1 MRKKRLFKYY
11 ILYLLIYIILYVQ
24 FNFNYDSLTG
34 FLKSNILIFN
44 KSILIQIEFFSF
56 CIIMFLL
63 INEYMS
69 FYDNLKAM
77 ILVRYSKDY
86 RYILFKELMIITILF
101 SIPYFICCNRI
112 SDIILVIVKF
122 MVFIILYI
130 LQRKIDNRY
139 VNTLTPLV
147 YSLFILFLNSINSI

>member
-63 INEYMS
+63 INKYMS

-147 YSLFILFLNSINSI
+147 YSLFILFLNSI

>member
-147 YSLFILFLNSINSI
+147 YSLFILFFNSI

>member
-122 MVFIILYI
+122 MIFIILYI
-130 LQRKIDNRY
+130 LQRKIDNHY

-147 YSLFILFLNSINSI
+147 YSLFSLLLNSI

>member
-34 FLKSNILIFN
+34 FLESNILIFN
-44 KSILIQIEFFSF
+44 KSILIQIEFFSIY
-56 CIIMFLL
+56 IIIFLL

-130 LQRKIDNRY
+130 LQRKIDNHY
-139 VNTLTPLV
+139 VNTITPLV
-147 YSLFILFLNSINSI
+147 YSLFNLLLNSI

>member
-34 FLKSNILIFN
+34 FLESNILIFN
-44 KSILIQIEFFSF
+44 KSILIQIEFFSIY
-56 CIIMFLL
+56 IIMFLL

-130 LQRKIDNRY
+130 LQRRIDNHY
-139 VNTLTPLV
+139 VNTITPLV
-147 YSLFILFLNSINSI
+147 YSLFNLLLNSI

>member
-34 FLKSNILIFN
+34 FLESNILIFN
-44 KSILIQIEFFSF
+44 KSILIQIEFFSIY
-56 CIIMFLL
+56 IIMFLL

-101 SIPYFICCNRI
+101 SIPYFIYCNRI

-122 MVFIILYI
+122 MFFIILYI
-130 LQRKIDNRY
+130 LQRKIDNHY
-139 VNTLTPLV
+139 VNTITPLV
-147 YSLFILFLNSINSI
+147 YSLFNLLLNSI

>member
-34 FLKSNILIFN
+34 FLESNILIFN

-122 MVFIILYI
+122 MFFIILYI
-130 LQRKIDNRY
+130 LQRKIDNHY

-147 YSLFILFLNSINSI
+147 YSLFSLLLNSI

>member
-34 FLKSNILIFN
+34 FLESNILIFN
-44 KSILIQIEFFSF
+44 KSILIQIEFFSIY
-56 CIIMFLL
+56 IIMFLL

-86 RYILFKELMIITILF
+86 RYILFKELMIITILY

-122 MVFIILYI
+122 MFFIILYI
-130 LQRKIDNRY
+130 LQRKIDNHY
-139 VNTLTPLV
+139 VNTITPLV
-147 YSLFILFLNSINSI
+147 YSLIP

>member
-24 FNFNYDSLTG
+24 FNFNYDSLIG

-147 YSLFILFLNSINSI
+147 YSLFILFLNSI

>member
-122 MVFIILYI
+122 MAFIILYI

-147 YSLFILFLNSINSI
+147 YSLFILFLNSI

>member
-130 LQRKIDNRY
+130 LQRKIDNHY

-147 YSLFILFLNSINSI
+147 YSLFILFLNSI

>member
-34 FLKSNILIFN
+34 FLESNILIFN
-44 KSILIQIEFFSF
+44 KSILIQIEFFSIY
-56 CIIMFLL
+56 IIMFLL

-122 MVFIILYI
+122 MFFIILYI
-130 LQRKIDNRY
+130 LQRKIDNHY
-139 VNTLTPLV
+139 VNTMTPLV
-147 YSLFILFLNSINSI
+147 YSLFNLLLNSI

>member
-44 KSILIQIEFFSF
+44 KSILIQIEFFSL

-130 LQRKIDNRY
+130 LQRKIDNHY

-147 YSLFILFLNSINSI
+147 YSLFSLLLNSI

>member
-34 FLKSNILIFN
+34 FLESNILIFN
-44 KSILIQIEFFSF
+44 KSILIQIEFFSIY
-56 CIIMFLL
+56 IIMFLL

-130 LQRKIDNRY
+130 LQIKIDNHY
-139 VNTLTPLV
+139 VNTITPLV
-147 YSLFILFLNSINSI
+147 YSLFNLLLNSI

>member
-122 MVFIILYI
+122 MAFIILYI
-130 LQRKIDNRY
+130 LQRKIDNHY

-147 YSLFILFLNSINSI
+147 YSLFSLLLNSI

>member
-34 FLKSNILIFN
+34 FLESNILIFN
-44 KSILIQIEFFSF
+44 KSILIQIEFLSI

-122 MVFIILYI
+122 MFFIILYI
-130 LQRKIDNRY
+130 LQRKIDNHY
-139 VNTLTPLV
+139 VNTITPLV
-147 YSLFILFLNSINSI
+147 YSLFNLLLNSI

>member
-34 FLKSNILIFN
+34 FLESNILIFN
-44 KSILIQIEFFSF
+44 KSILIQIEFFSIY
-56 CIIMFLL
+56 IIMFLL

-101 SIPYFICCNRI
+101 SIPYFICCSRI

-122 MVFIILYI
+122 MFFIILYI
-130 LQRKIDNRY
+130 LQRKIDNHY
-139 VNTLTPLV
+139 VNTITPLV
-147 YSLFILFLNSINSI
+147 YSLFNLLLNSI

>member
-86 RYILFKELMIITILF
+86 RYIIFKELVIITILF

-122 MVFIILYI
+122 MAFIILYI
-130 LQRKIDNRY
+130 LQRKIDNHY

-147 YSLFILFLNSINSI
+147 YSLFSLLLNSI

>member
-101 SIPYFICCNRI
+101 SIPYFICSNRI

-147 YSLFILFLNSINSI
+147 YSLFILFLNSI

>member
-86 RYILFKELMIITILF
+86 RYIIFKELMIITILF

-130 LQRKIDNRY
+130 LQRKIDNHY

-147 YSLFILFLNSINSI
+147 YSLFSLLLNSI

>member
-34 FLKSNILIFN
+34 FLESNILIFN
-44 KSILIQIEFFSF
+44 KSILIQIEFFSIY
-56 CIIMFLL
+56 IIMFLL

-86 RYILFKELMIITILF
+86 RYIIFKELMIITILF

-122 MVFIILYI
+122 MFFIILYI
-130 LQRKIDNRY
+130 LQRKIDNHY
-139 VNTLTPLV
+139 VNTITPLV
-147 YSLFILFLNSINSI
+147 YSLFNLLLNSI

>member
-11 ILYLLIYIILYVQ
+11 ILYLLIYIIFYVQ

-34 FLKSNILIFN
+34 FLESNILIFN
-44 KSILIQIEFFSF
+44 KSILIQIEFFSIY
-56 CIIMFLL
+56 IIMFLL

-130 LQRKIDNRY
+130 LQRKIDNHY
-139 VNTLTPLV
+139 VNTITPLV
-147 YSLFILFLNSINSI
+147 YSLFNLLLNSI

>member
-34 FLKSNILIFN
+34 FLESNILIFN

-147 YSLFILFLNSINSI
+147 YSLFILFLNSI

>member
-69 FYDNLKAM
+69 FYD
-77 ILVRYSKDY
+77 KDHPEDDTY
-86 RYILFKELMIITILF
+86 TMERV
-101 SIPYFICCNRI
+101 
-112 SDIILVIVKF
+112 LVIRWKSWSE
-122 MVFIILYI
+122 
-130 LQRKIDNRY
+130 QNEKKNAKQ
-139 VNTLTPLV
+139 
-147 YSLFILFLNSINSI
+147 

>member
-34 FLKSNILIFN
+34 FLESNILIFN
-44 KSILIQIEFFSF
+44 KSILIQIEFFSIY
-56 CIIMFLL
+56 IIMFLL

-86 RYILFKELMIITILF
+86 RYIIFKELMIITILF

-122 MVFIILYI
+122 MFFIILYI
-130 LQRKIDNRY
+130 LQRKIDNHY
-139 VNTLTPLV
+139 VNTITPLV
-147 YSLFILFLNSINSI
+147 YSLFSLLLNSI

>member
-1 MRKKRLFKYY
+1 M
-11 ILYLLIYIILYVQ
+11 Q

-34 FLKSNILIFN
+34 FLESNILIFN
-44 KSILIQIEFFSF
+44 KSILIQIEFFSIY
-56 CIIMFLL
+56 IIMFLL

-130 LQRKIDNRY
+130 LQRKIDNHY
-139 VNTLTPLV
+139 VNTITPLV
-147 YSLFILFLNSINSI
+147 YSLFNLLLNSI

>member
-34 FLKSNILIFN
+34 FLESNILIFN
-44 KSILIQIEFFSF
+44 KSILIQIEFFSIY
-56 CIIMFLL
+56 IIMFLL

-122 MVFIILYI
+122 MFFIILYI

-147 YSLFILFLNSINSI
+147 YSLFILFLNSI

>member
-34 FLKSNILIFN
+34 FLESNILIFN
-44 KSILIQIEFFSF
+44 KSILIQIEFLSI

-122 MVFIILYI
+122 MFFIILYI
-130 LQRKIDNRY
+130 LQRKIDNHY
-139 VNTLTPLV
+139 VNTITPLV
-147 YSLFILFLNSINSI
+147 YSLFSLLLNSI

>member
-34 FLKSNILIFN
+34 FLESNILIFN
-44 KSILIQIEFFSF
+44 KSILIQIEFFSIY
-56 CIIMFLL
+56 IIMFLL

-69 FYDNLKAM
+69 FYDSLKAM

-122 MVFIILYI
+122 MFFIILYI
-130 LQRKIDNRY
+130 LQRKIDNHY
-139 VNTLTPLV
+139 VNTITPLV
-147 YSLFILFLNSINSI
+147 YSLFNLLLNSI

>member
-24 FNFNYDSLTG
+24 FNFNYDSLIG
-34 FLKSNILIFN
+34 FLESNILIFN
-44 KSILIQIEFFSF
+44 KSILIQIEFFSIY
-56 CIIMFLL
+56 IIMFLL

-122 MVFIILYI
+122 MFFIILYI
-130 LQRKIDNRY
+130 LQRKIDNHY
-139 VNTLTPLV
+139 VNTITPLV
-147 YSLFILFLNSINSI
+147 YSLFNLLLNSI

>member
-1 MRKKRLFKYY
+1 
-11 ILYLLIYIILYVQ
+11 LLIYIILYVQ

-34 FLKSNILIFN
+34 FLESNILIFN
-44 KSILIQIEFFSF
+44 KSILIQIEFFSIY
-56 CIIMFLL
+56 IIMFLL

-122 MVFIILYI
+122 MFFIILYI
-130 LQRKIDNRY
+130 LQRKIDNHY
-139 VNTLTPLV
+139 VNTITPLV
-147 YSLFILFLNSINSI
+147 YSLFNLLLNSI

>member
-147 YSLFILFLNSINSI
+147 YSLFSLFLNSI

>member
-44 KSILIQIEFFSF
+44 KSILIQIEFLSI

-122 MVFIILYI
+122 MFFIILYI
-130 LQRKIDNRY
+130 LQRKIDNHY
-139 VNTLTPLV
+139 VNTITPLV
-147 YSLFILFLNSINSI
+147 YSLFSLLLNSI

>member
-34 FLKSNILIFN
+34 FLESNILIFN
-44 KSILIQIEFFSF
+44 KSILIQIEFFSIY
-56 CIIMFLL
+56 IIMFLL

-122 MVFIILYI
+122 MFFIILYI
-130 LQRKIDNRY
+130 LQRKIDNHY
-139 VNTLTPLV
+139 VNTITSLV
-147 YSLFILFLNSINSI
+147 YSLFNLLLNSI

>member
-34 FLKSNILIFN
+34 FLESNILIFN
-44 KSILIQIEFFSF
+44 KSILIQIEFFSIY
-56 CIIMFLL
+56 IIMFLL

-112 SDIILVIVKF
+112 SDIILVIVRF

-130 LQRKIDNRY
+130 LQRKIDNHY
-139 VNTLTPLV
+139 VNTITPLV
-147 YSLFILFLNSINSI
+147 YSLFNLLLNSI

>member
-34 FLKSNILIFN
+34 FLESNILIFN
-44 KSILIQIEFFSF
+44 KSILIQIEFFSIY
-56 CIIMFLL
+56 IIMFLL

-130 LQRKIDNRY
+130 LQRKIDNHY
-139 VNTLTPLV
+139 VNTITPLV
-147 YSLFILFLNSINSI
+147 YSLFNLLLNSI

>member
-1 MRKKRLFKYY
+1 MIKKRLFKYY

-34 FLKSNILIFN
+34 FLESNILIFN
-44 KSILIQIEFFSF
+44 KSILIQIEFFSIY
-56 CIIMFLL
+56 IIMFLL

-130 LQRKIDNRY
+130 LQRKIDNHY
-139 VNTLTPLV
+139 VNTITPLV
-147 YSLFILFLNSINSI
+147 YSLFNLLLNSI

>member
-34 FLKSNILIFN
+34 FLESNILIFN
-44 KSILIQIEFFSF
+44 KSILIQIEFFSIY
-56 CIIMFLL
+56 IIMFLL

-130 LQRKIDNRY
+130 LQRKIDNHY
-139 VNTLTPLV
+139 VNTITPLV
-147 YSLFILFLNSINSI
+147 YSLFNLLLNSL

>member
-130 LQRKIDNRY
+130 LQRKIDNHY
-139 VNTLTPLV
+139 VNTITPLV
-147 YSLFILFLNSINSI
+147 YSLFSLLLNSI